1 MYSRETYERGLRIP
15 PRYSGT
21 AFGKDNDLMRD
32 AVGRPSVLPEE
43 KTYRE
48 IPAPSIKNE
57 IIKAP
62 PPKSFDIE
70 KEETTKVSKENI
82 TKNYSDEIII
92 GALIFSLISSGKG
105 GEEDITLLLL
115 LLLLIL

>member
-21 AFGKDNDLMRD
+21 AFSKENNTARD
-32 AVGRPSVLPEE
+32 AVGRPSALPEANPSHE
-43 KTYRE
+43 E
-48 IPAPSIKNE
+48 LIPAPKKE
-57 IIKAP
+57 VTKAP
-62 PPKSFDIE
+62 PIASVECE
-70 KEETTKVSKENI
+70 KEEEKATVQNI

-92 GALIFSLISSGKG
+92 GALVFSLIGGGKG

>member
-15 PRYSGT
+15 PKYSGT
-21 AFGKDNDLMRD
+21 AFRRENNTLRD
-32 AVGRPSVLPEE
+32 AVGRPSALPEE
-43 KTYRE
+43 KQPYE
-48 IPAPSIKNE
+48 ELIPAQKKE

-62 PPKSFDIE
+62 PTATVKCE
-70 KEETTKVSKENI
+70 KEEEKALLQNI

-92 GALIFSLISSGKG
+92 GALIFSLIG
-105 GEEDITLLLL
+105 GGRSEEEDITLLLL